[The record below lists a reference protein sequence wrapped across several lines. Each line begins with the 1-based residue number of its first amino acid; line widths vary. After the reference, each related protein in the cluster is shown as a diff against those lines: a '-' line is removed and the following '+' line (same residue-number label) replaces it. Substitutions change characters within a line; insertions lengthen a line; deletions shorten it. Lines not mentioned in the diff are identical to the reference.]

1 MCVSLSHNRQ
11 RRQPVMTWV
20 SSPKITNFY
29 SALSHVNHRLLYSGR
44 LVQANHKHM
53 ILTVRQRQRE
63 GGRGIEREI
72 EQQILWN
79 WYCGKKKYG
88 DTYIIKKS
96 SFNKSFY
103 FSSQK
108 SKLVTLLHWRE
119 AKYLSSDRKLARLC
133 KQIIL
138 QTIIRDRENNGTSLH
153 QGQHEYKRHIGLW
166 RSFVSWKINC
176 CQRVLSVK
184 CGLHLLIIRQLNKYA

>member
-1 MCVSLSHNRQ
+1 
-11 RRQPVMTWV
+11 MTWV

-79 WYCGKKKYG
+79 
-88 DTYIIKKS
+88 
-96 SFNKSFY
+96 
-103 FSSQK
+103 
-108 SKLVTLLHWRE
+108 
-119 AKYLSSDRKLARLC
+119 
-133 KQIIL
+133 
-138 QTIIRDRENNGTSLH
+138 
-153 QGQHEYKRHIGLW
+153 
-166 RSFVSWKINC
+166 
-176 CQRVLSVK
+176 
-184 CGLHLLIIRQLNKYA
+184 